1 MRTLKILLVIMFVIF
16 SGFARDSQTDENLLP
31 KRAVVP
37 IPLKGTMC
45 IIESVQNLP
54 VNGTPVINPLTGQTV
69 VPELFLVSTA
79 SLGGHGTHL
88 GNYIVE
94 QSTMTGVSAH
104 LDMGALSQGKIVL
117 IADYYGT
124 ITAANGDHF
133 DFESSIEIDA
143 TDRTQEGIITGTYS
157 VTGGSGRFENAG
169 GSGVLNGR
177 IPCWNLEGTL
187 EFSR

>member
-1 MRTLKILLVIMFVIF
+1 MKTLKILLVIVFVIF
-16 SGFARDSQTDENLLP
+16 SGFARDSQTDENLLL

-37 IPLKGTMC
+37 VPLKATMC
-45 IIESVQNLP
+45 IIEANQNMP
-54 VNGTPVINPLTGQTV
+54 VEGTPVIGAKGDIL
-69 VPELFLVSTA
+69 VPELFLISTA

-88 GNYIVE
+88 GNFIVE
-94 QSTMTGVSAH
+94 QSSMTGVSAH
-104 LDMGALSQGKIVL
+104 LDFGALSQGKIVL

-133 DFESSIEIDA
+133 DFEASIEIDA
-143 TDRTQEGIITGTYS
+143 TDRTQGGIITGTYS
-157 VTGGSGRFENAG
+157 VSGGSGRFENAG

-177 IPCWNLEGTL
+177 IPCWNIEGTL